1 MCLILVS
8 QIAPIYLTSCAK
20 QGIGFLETLLYS
32 QAVQHNGVLLKV
44 IGTCYTA
51 KIFSCS
57 TSKISSDLASSFEYE
72 F

>member
-44 IGTCYTA
+44 IGTCFSA
-51 KIFSCS
+51 KKFSCS
-57 TSKISSDLASSFEYE
+57 TSEVSLDLALSFECE